1 MHLNSIEIDSYAL
14 CSALTASSSVEFGK
28 QVHTHVVKMGFLSSV
43 YVGSA
48 LIDLYARVGL
58 VRAASNLFDE
68 IPVRST
74 VCANALIS
82 GFVESKMWGEGLG
95 FSRRMSALGL
105 GYDGFTLCAVLRV
118 CTGLSAVGL
127 GKEVHAVL
135 ISTVCDVG
143 GDVFLQSSLIE
154 MYGKSGFVDK
164 ARYVFDLE
172 GIERVG
178 ERKRDVVLWTTM
190 LGVYSR
196 NGKFEEVIELYG
208 EMLGEGTKPDRVVFV
223 AVISACGNTGNVSLG
238 LEYFNSM
245 VRDFGLEPQSEHYGC
260 VVNMLCRTGKL
271 DKAWKLVNKMPF
283 EIGCSSGSI
292 SMWGALLS
300 ACAECGNVEMG
311 KLAAKRT
318 LELDPQNVGI
328 YVLLSNLYAGVGM
341 WDEIRELR
349 KVMQEKGLKKDVGYS
364 WVDVNRKLI

>member
-1 MHLNSIEIDSYAL
+1 
-14 CSALTASSSVEFGK
+14 
-28 QVHTHVVKMGFLSSV
+28 MGFLSSV

-82 GFVESKMWGEGLG
+82 GLWREMWV
-95 FSRRMSALGL
+95 SVACS
-105 GYDGFTLCAVLRV
+105 
-118 CTGLSAVGL
+118 TGLSAVGL

-208 EMLGEGTKPDRVVFV
+208 EMLGEGTKPDRVVF
-223 AVISACGNTGNVSLG
+223 S
-238 LEYFNSM
+238 
-245 VRDFGLEPQSEHYGC
+245 
-260 VVNMLCRTGKL
+260 
-271 DKAWKLVNKMPF
+271 
-283 EIGCSSGSI
+283 
-292 SMWGALLS
+292 
-300 ACAECGNVEMG
+300 ECGNVEMG
-311 KLAAKRT
+311 VAAKRT